1 MRLVVESFVAVT
13 VACLVG
19 VLLLVGVTAVV
30 AWRVGRVS
38 VMDVG
43 WGLGFAVV
51 AVVAL
56 AVGDGDVLRRVVL
69 AVATTAWGGRL
80 AWHIARRNRGHEDP
94 RYERL
99 LERAPGH
106 RFRYALLHVFA
117 PQGLLIWLVAMPL
130 QVSAVAGSG
139 ARPVLAVGLV
149 VWAVGLG
156 CEAVGDAQLAGFKAD
171 PANRG
176 RLMTRGLWAW
186 TRHPNYFGDAC
197 VWWGLY
203 VASASAWPGV
213 LTVLSPVVMTVIL
226 VWGTGARMTERA
238 MAGRP
243 GWAEYAARTS
253 GFVPRPPRR

>member
-1 MRLVVESFVAVT
+1 MAENFVVVI

-19 VLLLVGVTAVV
+19 VALLVAATALV
-30 AWRVGRVS
+30 AWRIGRVS

-51 AVVAL
+51 ALLALGVGSGDLARRVAL
-56 AVGDGDVLRRVVL
+56 AVAAVL
-69 AVATTAWGGRL
+69 WGGRL
-80 AWHIARRNRGHEDP
+80 AWHIARRNRGREDP

-99 LERAPGH
+99 LERAGGH
-106 RFRYALLHVFA
+106 RFRFAVLHVFG
-117 PQGLLIWLVAMPL
+117 PQGLLIWLIAMPT
-130 QVSAVAGSG
+130 QVGAVAGPGSR
-139 ARPVLAVGLV
+139 AVLAVGLA
-149 VWAVGLG
+149 VWALGLVF
-156 CEAVGDAQLAGFKAD
+156 EAVGDAQLARFKSD

-203 VASASAWPGV
+203 LASASAWPGE

-243 GWAEYAARTS
+243 GWEEYAARTS
-253 GFVPRPPRR
+253 GFVPLPPRRR